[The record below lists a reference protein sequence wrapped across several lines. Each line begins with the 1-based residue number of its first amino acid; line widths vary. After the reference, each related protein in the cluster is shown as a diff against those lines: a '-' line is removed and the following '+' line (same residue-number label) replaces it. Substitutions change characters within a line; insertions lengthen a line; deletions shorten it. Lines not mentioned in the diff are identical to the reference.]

1 VAIEKKFADLENAFF
16 RLKEAYQRSLS
27 EKTSEDF
34 TFFRDSAIQRFEFTV
49 EIFWKCL
56 KSFLEIHEGITCRS
70 PKGCIREFFAMGYI
84 DEEET
89 RALLEMIDYRN
100 LTSHTYHEEVAQ
112 SIFKNL
118 GKYIRL
124 LENIINILKT
134 KKYEK

>member
-1 VAIEKKFADLENAFF
+1 
-16 RLKEAYQRSLS
+16 
-27 EKTSEDF
+27 
-34 TFFRDSAIQRFEFTV
+34 
-49 EIFWKCL
+49 
-56 KSFLEIHEGITCRS
+56 
-70 PKGCIREFFAMGYI
+70 MGYI